1 MCTVAVVYLKEY
13 GWVGAKNR
21 DRNYPTTIGI
31 TQSNRYDTQRL
42 YIDDKLSRWTEGIN
56 EHGIGI
62 LSAAFSVKSDEK
74 EGAKM
79 VKGTARDQEGYF
91 SPDGRSIRE
100 ALKFSNIK
108 KVIKH
113 LTDSELAGATF
124 VFDEN
129 ECFLIE
135 GGFTVKKSNSTKE
148 NPREYFFNLKE
159 IDKKDR
165 QCARTNH
172 GIDLP
177 ELGYQKGGMNAEQKK
192 ARESSVERLKVVLSN
207 LDGVKEPGDL
217 LKALAD
223 QPNKDTFM
231 NPVRKGDTE
240 KSEMATTGQLLIV
253 PKTRTLHY
261 RPIESKIE
269 FEYNKINHPDAKTYF
284 EIISSRNLL
293 TFSEYNAKAIKKP
306 A

>member
-1 MCTVAVVYLKEY
+1 MCTVAVVYLEKY

-31 TQSNRYDTQRL
+31 TQSNRYETQRL

-56 EHGIGI
+56 EHGIAI

-79 VKGTARDQEGYF
+79 VKGTHRDREGYF

-100 ALKFSNIK
+100 ALKFKDIK

-113 LTDSELAGATF
+113 LTDNELAGATF
-124 VFDEN
+124 VFSQT
-129 ECFLIE
+129 ECFVIE
-135 GGFTVKKSNSTKE
+135 GGFTVKKSQSTKE
-148 NPREYFFNLKE
+148 NPREYFFKLKE
-159 IDKKDR
+159 ITKKDG

-177 ELGYQKGGMNAEQKK
+177 ELGYQENGITAEQKK
-192 ARESSVERLKVVLSN
+192 ARASSVERLKIVLGN
-207 LDGVKEPGDL
+207 LDAVKEPGDL

-240 KSEMATTGQLLIV
+240 KAEMATTGQLLIV

-269 FEYNKINHPDAKTYF
+269 FEYNKINNPDAKTFF

-293 TFSEYNAKAIKKP
+293 TFSEFTEKRSK
-306 A
+306 

>member
-1 MCTVAVVYLKEY
+1 MCTVAVKYLSEY

-21 DRNYPTTIGI
+21 DRNYPVTIGI

-42 YIDDKLSRWTEGIN
+42 YIDDKQSRWTECVNKYVIS
-56 EHGIGI
+56 I

-79 VKGTARDQEGYF
+79 VKGSARDQEGYF

-100 ALKFSNIK
+100 ALKFKDIQK
-108 KVIKH
+108 AIKH
-113 LTDSELAGATF
+113 LTDNELAGATF
-124 VFDEN
+124 VFDEK

-159 IDKKDR
+159 IKVKDG

-177 ELGYQKGGMNAEQKK
+177 ELGYQKGAMTAEQKK
-192 ARESSVERLKVVLSN
+192 ARKSSEERLKIVVTN

-231 NPVRKGDTE
+231 NPIRKGDTE

-293 TFSEYNAKAIKKP
+293 TFSEYTASTSK
-306 A
+306 

>member
-1 MCTVAVVYLKEY
+1 MCTVAVKYLSEY

-21 DRNYPTTIGI
+21 DRNYPVTIGI

-42 YIDDKLSRWTEGIN
+42 YIDDKQSRWTEGVN
-56 EHGIGI
+56 QYGISI

-79 VKGTARDQEGYF
+79 VKGSARDQEGYF

-100 ALKFSNIK
+100 ALKFKDIQK
-108 KVIKH
+108 AIKH
-113 LTDSELAGATF
+113 LTDNELAGATF
-124 VFDEN
+124 VFDEK

-159 IDKKDR
+159 IKVKDG

-177 ELGYQKGGMNAEQKK
+177 ELGYQKGAMTAEQKK
-192 ARESSVERLKVVLSN
+192 ARKSSEERLKIVVTN

-231 NPVRKGDTE
+231 NPIRKGDTE

-293 TFSEYNAKAIKKP
+293 TFSEYTASTSK
-306 A
+306 

>member
-13 GWVGAKNR
+13 GWVGVKNR
-21 DRNYPTTIGI
+21 DRNYPVTIGI
-31 TQSNRYDTQRL
+31 TQSNRYETQRL
-42 YIDDKLSRWTEGIN
+42 YIDDKLSRWTEGTN
-56 EHGIGI
+56 EYGISI

-79 VKGTARDQEGYF
+79 VKGAVRDREGYF

-100 ALKFSNIK
+100 ALKFKDIK
-108 KVIKH
+108 KAVKH

-129 ECFLIE
+129 RCFLIE

-148 NPREYFFNLKE
+148 NPREYFFNIKE
-159 IDKKDR
+159 IDKKDAR
-165 QCARTNH
+165 CARTNH

-177 ELGYQKGGMNAEQKK
+177 ELGYQRGGMTAEQKK
-192 ARESSVERLKVVLSN
+192 ARESSEERLKIVLKN
-207 LDGVKEPGDL
+207 LDSVKEPGDL

-231 NPVRKGDTE
+231 NPIRKGNTE
-240 KSEMATTGQLLIV
+240 KAEMATTGQLLIV

-269 FEYNKINHPDAKTYF
+269 FEYNKINHPEAKTYF

-293 TFSEYNAKAIKKP
+293 TFSEYTAAKSK
-306 A
+306 